1 MGGGNFGGFK
11 NTKGA
16 ENEYE
21 MPNHKKAITPK
32 EKFINYSLDYTN
44 PNSKGKAEA
53 YEKAL
58 GFTKENANLLID
70 QIHSNVAEG
79 KVHPISIQSNNY
91 GTKYKYEISVK
102 GPNGKT
108 KIVVAV
114 YQIDKNSKTPR
125 LITNY
130 VKKKGKNNEI

>member
-16 ENEYE
+16 INEYE
-21 MPNHKKAITPK
+21 MPNHRKAVTPK
-32 EKFINYSLDYTN
+32 EKFINYSLDYNN

-58 GFTKENANLLID
+58 GFTKENANLLIN
-70 QIHSNVAEG
+70 QIHGSVTEG
-79 KVHPISIQSNNY
+79 KVNPISIQSNNY
-91 GTKYKYEISVK
+91 GTKYKYEIPVK

-108 KIVVAV
+108 KIIVAV
-114 YQIDKNSKTPR
+114 YQIDKNTSIPR

-130 VKKKGKNNEI
+130 VKKKGKK

>member
-16 ENEYE
+16 KNEYE
-21 MPNHKKAITPK
+21 MPNYKKAVTPR
-32 EKFINYSLDYTN
+32 EKFVNYSLDYTN

-53 YEKAL
+53 YEKSL
-58 GFTKENANLLID
+58 GFTKENANLLIN
-70 QIHSNVAEG
+70 QIHGSVTGG
-79 KVHPISIQSNNY
+79 KIHPVSIQRNNY
-91 GTKYKYEISVK
+91 GTKYKYEIPVK

-108 KIVVAV
+108 KIIVAV
-114 YQIDKNSKTPR
+114 YQIDKSTSIPR

-130 VKKKGKNNEI
+130 VKKKGNR

>member
-1 MGGGNFGGFK
+1 MGGGKFGGFK

-16 ENEYE
+16 KNEYE
-21 MPNHKKAITPK
+21 MPNNKKAVTPR
-32 EKFINYSLDYTN
+32 EKFVNYSLDYTN

-58 GFTKENANLLID
+58 GFNKENANSLIN
-70 QIHSNVAEG
+70 QIHVNVTEG
-79 KVHPISIQSNNY
+79 KIHPISIQSNNY
-91 GTKYKYEISVK
+91 GTKYKYEIPVK
-102 GPNGKT
+102 GANGKT

-114 YQIDKNSKTPR
+114 YQIDKNAIIPR

-130 VKKKGKNNEI
+130 VKKKGSK

>member
-11 NTKGA
+11 NTIGS

-21 MPNHKKAITPK
+21 MPNHEKVVTPK
-32 EKFINYSLDYTN
+32 EKFINYSLDYNN

-53 YEKAL
+53 YEKSL

-70 QIHSNVAEG
+70 QIHDNVAEG

-108 KIVVAV
+108 KIIVAV
-114 YQIDKNSKTPR
+114 YQIDKDTSIPR

-130 VKKKGKNNEI
+130 VKKKGSK

>member
-16 ENEYE
+16 NNEYE
-21 MPNHKKAITPK
+21 MPNNNKALTPR
-32 EKFINYSLDYTN
+32 EKFVNYSLDYTN

-53 YEKAL
+53 YDKAL
-58 GFTKENANLLID
+58 GFTKENANSLIN
-70 QIHSNVAEG
+70 QIHGNVTEG
-79 KVHPISIQSNNY
+79 KIHPVSIQSNNY
-91 GTKYKYEISVK
+91 GTKYKYEIPVK

-114 YQIDKNSKTPR
+114 YQIDKNTSIPR

-130 VKKKGKNNEI
+130 VKKKGSK

>member
-16 ENEYE
+16 KNDYE
-21 MPNHKKAITPK
+21 MPNYSKSKTPK
-32 EKFINYSLDYTN
+32 EKFLNYSLEYNN
-44 PNSKGKAEA
+44 PNSIGKAEA

-58 GFTKENANLLID
+58 GYTKKNASSLIE
-70 QIHSNVAEG
+70 QIHNSVTKGKSKPVSISSN
-79 KVHPISIQSNNY
+79 QF
-91 GTKYKYEISVK
+91 GTKYKYEIPVK

-114 YQIDKNSKTPR
+114 YQIDKNSNTP
-125 LITNY
+125 TY
-130 VKKKGKNNEI
+130 Y